1 MVAQSQAGRG
11 TTPTGGRSSPER
23 ELEGAIAGYLFKVIR
38 EQIPRTQ
45 EELAEELGVD
55 KSTVQGWESGRRP
68 LSSTRAGNLVAMRRR
83 LILLGAPSALVDIL
97 AVAMDADLLL
107 GEILRAEPTRAR
119 VREHPLAGWVLT
131 RDTTHMI
138 GWAVSGVLP
147 GAVAAYSTLP
157 AARRGPVSSSP
168 LLDPGSRAR
177 FFHNLRTASDA
188 AERAGPDAALL
199 RRQVWYL
206 SAYDREWDAANWF
219 DGMRRR
225 GALTATVDGWSP
237 QWAEARSVAA
247 ALARQGDA
255 ALLREFINRSIVDH
269 DQAEAANLN
278 YWAHWLGLDR
288 RAQTDDCFM
297 AERDRPAWD
306 ASALLRELAVRLDRA
321 VEYTDLYVH
330 SVWALILS
338 RRNLLD
344 SDPYVARELARR
356 VGVLLDDGLLPSE
369 SRRKL
374 ESVYYGLRAGGYGV

>member
-1 MVAQSQAGRG
+1 MGLLDLV
-11 TTPTGGRSSPER
+11 PEP
-23 ELEGAIAGYLFKVIR
+23 A
-38 EQIPRTQ
+38 
-45 EELAEELGVD
+45 
-55 KSTVQGWESGRRP
+55 
-68 LSSTRAGNLVAMRRR
+68 
-83 LILLGAPSALVDIL
+83 
-97 AVAMDADLLL
+97 
-107 GEILRAEPTRAR
+107 
-119 VREHPLAGWVLT
+119 
-131 RDTTHMI
+131 
-138 GWAVSGVLP
+138 
-147 GAVAAYSTLP
+147 GAV
-157 AARRGPVSSSP
+157 
-168 LLDPGSRAR
+168 
-177 FFHNLRTASDA
+177 
-188 AERAGPDAALL
+188 
-199 RRQVWYL
+199 

-219 DGMRRR
+219 EGMRRR

-237 QWAEARSVAA
+237 KWAEARSVAA

-297 AERDRPAWD
+297 AVRDRPAWD
-306 ASALLRELAVRLDRA
+306 ASALLRELAARLDRA

-330 SVWALILS
+330 SIWALILS